1 MHIFISMEKLKKHL
15 CIRLTGEQFRILA
28 DVLVDEQLSKSV
40 LVRNL
45 IQDYL
50 ESHNN
55 KTEILNKEK
64 NEEYQ

>member
-1 MHIFISMEKLKKHL
+1 MENLKKHL
-15 CIRLTGEQFRILA
+15 SIRLTGEQFRILA
-28 DVLVDEQLSKSV
+28 DVLVDQQLSKSV

-55 KTEILNKEK
+55 KTEAQNREE
-64 NEEYQ
+64 NEGN

>member
-1 MHIFISMEKLKKHL
+1 MENLKKHL
-15 CIRLTGEQFRILA
+15 CVRLTGEQFSILA
-28 DVLVDEQLSKSV
+28 DRLVDEQLSKSV

-50 ESHNN
+50 EGHNN
-55 KTEILNKEK
+55 NEALNKEK

>member
-1 MHIFISMEKLKKHL
+1 MENLKKHL
-15 CIRLTGEQFRILA
+15 CVRLTGDQFRLLA
-28 DVLVDEQLSKSV
+28 DQLVDEQISKSV

-55 KTEILNKEK
+55 KIEALNKDE
-64 NEEYQ
+64 NEEYQH